1 MIRQKKQGQLIVVS
15 GPSGAGK
22 DTIVS
27 KVIENK
33 ETDIN
38 CKKDVDDVEKESLVV
53 KIGKVYAKEGE
64 RENSSACVIN
74 SASVE
79 FSRKYI
85 IEIDLFIGIGLSYL
99 VYNDLT
105 EFIVLYATLA
115 PIVYKNDLVCILYFV
130 LVEIYLLLKR
140 I

>member
-1 MIRQKKQGQLIVVS
+1 M
-15 GPSGAGK
+15 
-22 DTIVS
+22 
-27 KVIENK
+27 
-33 ETDIN
+33 
-38 CKKDVDDVEKESLVV
+38 
-53 KIGKVYAKEGE
+53 
-64 RENSSACVIN
+64 
-74 SASVE
+74 E

-115 PIVYKNDLVCILYFV
+115 PIVYKNDLVCVYPIFCFGGNLPIVKKDLADEYYHVDLFNEHNGYWGIGV
-130 LVEIYLLLKR
+130 GIEFKGFLVELMYGVNYYSEFFGYSNEEYNVISCVAYRLNIGYKFK

>member
-1 MIRQKKQGQLIVVS
+1 M
-15 GPSGAGK
+15 
-22 DTIVS
+22 
-27 KVIENK
+27 
-33 ETDIN
+33 
-38 CKKDVDDVEKESLVV
+38 
-53 KIGKVYAKEGE
+53 
-64 RENSSACVIN
+64 
-74 SASVE
+74 E